1 MVDIPGKVLQNVV
14 RLPPW
19 SVSFE
24 NMVYL
29 ATDESRL
36 KTVPVTV
43 IYAEGESVFVSE
55 GLTPG
60 QTVVTTRLSDPLEN
74 ALLAVTIKPLPGVT
88 LTD

>member
-1 MVDIPGKVLQNVV
+1 MFCIVDIPGKTLQNVV
-14 RLPPW
+14 RLPRW

-24 NMVYL
+24 NTVYL
-29 ATDESRL
+29 ATEESRL

-43 IYAEGESVFVSE
+43 LYTEGENVYVSQ

-74 ALLAVTIKPLPGVT
+74 ALLAVSIK
-88 LTD
+88 